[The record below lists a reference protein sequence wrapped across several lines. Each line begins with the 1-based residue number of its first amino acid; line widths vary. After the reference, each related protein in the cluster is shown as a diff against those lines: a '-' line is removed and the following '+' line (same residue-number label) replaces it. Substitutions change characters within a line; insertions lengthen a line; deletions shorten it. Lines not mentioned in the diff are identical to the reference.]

1 MNAYTPYYAAT
12 AAAAVRSSPPK
23 RNHHQRHTGG
33 DTSGGNTDDVDGM
46 GGVAEA
52 EDEVDMSSLLRGE
65 TQGVVGRVGGGVSE
79 GESGAGAGVGRV
91 GGDDGGI
98 GEGIN
103 SVGGLTLQGTSNSY
117 TAINYRV
124 TTPNQVTSDLATVL
138 QFAVK
143 SSTLSNNL
151 ALALKLPASRLSVLS
166 VTVID
171 YSPTAAPVLTPPP
184 TAEQSAT
191 PTPEPSTIHPT
202 LRWLDYPYHIT
213 PHHITPHHIT
223 SHHTTA

>member
-1 MNAYTPYYAAT
+1 M
-12 AAAAVRSSPPK
+12 
-23 RNHHQRHTGG
+23 
-33 DTSGGNTDDVDGM
+33 
-46 GGVAEA
+46 
-52 EDEVDMSSLLRGE
+52 
-65 TQGVVGRVGGGVSE
+65 
-79 GESGAGAGVGRV
+79 
-91 GGDDGGI
+91 
-98 GEGIN
+98 
-103 SVGGLTLQGTSNSY
+103 QGTSNSY

-202 LRWLDYPYHIT
+202 LSPTNLIDSVQTISTGLLVSECLKY
-213 PHHITPHHIT
+213 
-223 SHHTTA
+223 